1 MELYKNIYAVYLADI
16 LYNSLDDDND
26 EIYKSD
32 IDNISLIEIYNK
44 IKLNNII
51 YNISKKK

>member
-32 IDNISLIEIYNK
+32 IDNISLSSFAPFCFIQIPLCHY
-44 IKLNNII
+44 L
-51 YNISKKK
+51 